1 MFTGQGSQTP
11 NMCKQLFGTD
21 PEFSRWMK
29 QCALILDPL
38 LPRPLLEVVL
48 PSLLSEQ
55 KEDVAVHETRYAQPS
70 LFAVEYALSMSLKA
84 HGVLPS
90 VVMGHSLGE
99 IVASCL
105 AGVMA
110 MEDAM
115 LLVAERS
122 RLMQEQPAGGSMV
135 AVFAGE
141 AEVQEA
147 LARHV
152 GEGVAIAAVNGP
164 KLTVIAGPEGAV
176 AAIVAETN
184 AKHQRLEVSHAFHSP
199 LMGHVAR
206 ELRQVLEGI
215 ELRSPVGPPLLISN
229 VTGAVATA
237 EVCTAEYWCRH
248 VLQPVLFQRGVEAM
262 VADKVDVVVEI
273 GPRPVLTNMAQRC
286 LSQTDRQTR
295 LSL

>member
-1 MFTGQGSQTP
+1 
-11 NMCKQLFGTD
+11 
-21 PEFSRWMK
+21 
-29 QCALILDPL
+29 
-38 LPRPLLEVVL
+38 
-48 PSLLSEQ
+48 
-55 KEDVAVHETRYAQPS
+55 
-70 LFAVEYALSMSLKA
+70 VEYALSNALKA
-84 HGVLPS
+84 HGVVPS

-105 AGVMA
+105 AGVMS

-135 AVFAGE
+135 AVFVGE

-164 KLTVIAGPEGAV
+164 KLTVIAGPEEAV

-184 AKHQRLEVSHAFHSP
+184 SKHQRLKVSHAFHSP

-206 ELRQVLEGI
+206 ELQQVLEGI
-215 ELRSPVGPPLLISN
+215 ELRSPVGPLLLISN

-237 EVCTAEYWCRH
+237 EVGTAEYWCRH

-262 VADKVDVVVEI
+262 CSVDVETYNGHCKQFFRLVFLHVI
-273 GPRPVLTNMAQRC
+273 FFVNC
-286 LSQTDRQTR
+286 YSLSMKNVYKYR
-295 LSL
+295 